1 MGLFIILAVIL
12 IVGIIL
18 LVKGALDYDGE
29 VLMGTGSFLG
39 LILTIFSGILI
50 IVTGIFAIRVKVTAD
65 NEYDKFN
72 YQKIVLEQRLKVS
85 DKVGN
90 ELLYKDIVEWNNEL
104 RDCKA
109 WRNNFFVNVF
119 YNEKIAKMDYIE
131 INFDK
136 N

>member
-1 MGLFIILAVIL
+1 MGLLIILAVIL

-18 LVKGALDYDGE
+18 LVKGALDYDGV
-29 VLMGTGSFLG
+29 VLMGTG
-39 LILTIFSGILI
+39 LILTIFSGIVI
-50 IVTGIFAIRVKVTAD
+50 MVTGTVAIGVKVTAD
-65 NEYDKFN
+65 NEYYKFN

-104 RDCKA
+104 RDCKV

-119 YNEKIAKMDYIE
+119 HNEKIAKMDYIE

>member
-1 MGLFIILAVIL
+1 
-12 IVGIIL
+12 
-18 LVKGALDYDGE
+18 
-29 VLMGTGSFLG
+29 MGTGL
-39 LILTIFSGILI
+39 ILI
-50 IVTGIFAIRVKVTAD
+50 IINGIVIIITGIAAIGVKVTAD

-104 RDCKA
+104 RDCKV
-109 WRNNFFVNVF
+109 WRNNFFVNIF
-119 YNEKIAKMDYIE
+119 YNEKIAKMDYIK